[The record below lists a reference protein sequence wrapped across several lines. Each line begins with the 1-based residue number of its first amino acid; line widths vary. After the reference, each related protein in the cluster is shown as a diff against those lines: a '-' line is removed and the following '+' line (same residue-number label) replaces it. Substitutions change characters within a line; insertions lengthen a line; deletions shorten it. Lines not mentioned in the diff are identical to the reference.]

1 MRKILIKQ
9 TLADPI
15 VRNGLLFGHRK
26 ELQDVYKE
34 KEDIE
39 AQKRANEL
47 TIDQIAAKV
56 EIELEEQVSKVRNGE
71 VPVSK
76 LQEIIL
82 AARQEFDNRVK
93 ARIEN
98 HDKHYVS
105 MVWSMMMRNLR
116 WDCRIVKKWKKGGNE
131 K

>member
-47 TIDQIAAKV
+47 TIDQIAAKI
-56 EIELEEQVSKVRNGE
+56 EKELEQEVWKVRNGE
-71 VPVSK
+71 VPVSQ
-76 LQEIIL
+76 LSSIIV
-82 AARQEFDNRVK
+82 AAREEFENRVN
-93 ARIEN
+93 AWIDN

-116 WDCRIVKKWKKGGNE
+116 CDCRMVKGRK
-131 K
+131 

>member
-47 TIDQIAAKV
+47 TIDQIAAKI
-56 EIELEEQVSKVRNGE
+56 EKELEQEVWKVRNGE
-71 VPVSK
+71 VPVSQ
-76 LQEIIL
+76 LSSIIV
-82 AARQEFDNRVK
+82 AAREEFDNRVK
-93 ARIEN
+93 ARIDN

-116 WDCRIVKKWKKGGNE
+116 CDCRMVKGRK
-131 K
+131 